1 MDGNGETT
9 ICVCVCVKIWN
20 HQTETTIH
28 KNCCLGYQVG
38 VLSDPKPPKMLVSHS
53 DIVSI
58 LTLSPWY
65 PRAADWAIAEMTP
78 KQRGRKDA
86 TSYKKMLL
94 PTSKCC
100 AKNLL
105 AQLPNIQLVIDCW
118 FGLLVVWGS
127 TWVPEQVTIQTYFFV
142 NQTKRASHDFP
153 ELLAFE
159 RRPMAMRQARCKPG
173 RAPEC
178 CCWFDDNNNNSNNRN
193 KLHQN
198 WTNNSAMKKTEKLQL
213 VTCNFRKSTHF
224 ATQKQTS
231 HAFFVGIHWDSI
243 PFGSNKWYQSRVS
256 FLSSNAHRLV
266 WIASLPVPQGTV
278 SNARFANH

>member
-1 MDGNGETT
+1 MGVFKNQAVAIFFLPGTLNNHL
-9 ICVCVCVKIWN
+9 CSGWKWRNNHLCVCVKIWN
-20 HQTETTIH
+20 HQTETTIN
-28 KNCCLGYQVG
+28 KNCCLEYQVG

-86 TSYKKMLL
+86 TSYKKNAA
-94 PTSKCC
+94 P
-100 AKNLL
+100 
-105 AQLPNIQLVIDCW
+105 PNIKVLCNKIFSRNYPTFNWWLIVG
-118 FGLLVVWGS
+118 FGLLVVWDS
-127 TWVPEQVTIQTYFFV
+127 TWVPEQVTIRTYFFV

-178 CCWFDDNNNNSNNRN
+178 CCWFDDNNNS
-193 KLHQN
+193 
-198 WTNNSAMKKTEKLQL
+198 TKT
-213 VTCNFRKSTHF
+213 
-224 ATQKQTS
+224 ATAQ
-231 HAFFVGIHWDSI
+231 
-243 PFGSNKWYQSRVS
+243 
-256 FLSSNAHRLV
+256 
-266 WIASLPVPQGTV
+266 
-278 SNARFANH
+278 